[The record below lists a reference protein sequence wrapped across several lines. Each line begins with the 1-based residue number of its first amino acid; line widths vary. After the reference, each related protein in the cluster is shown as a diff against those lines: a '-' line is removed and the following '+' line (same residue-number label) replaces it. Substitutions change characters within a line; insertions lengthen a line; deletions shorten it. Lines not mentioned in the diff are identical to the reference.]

1 MKFSIYV
8 IWLFLLSITN
18 VSAAKTPEELS
29 STCLGCHGVVSYNN
43 IYPTYKVPKLG
54 NQHKD
59 YLVIALKAYR
69 SGERSHPTM
78 KAHASNLSDNDNDI
92 TKIAEYFSS
101 IKYQEQEINSVD
113 IEMIEEA
120 NSCVGCH
127 GADGNSMI
135 PTIPK
140 IAGQY
145 QDYLYHALKA
155 YKNGDRNNAIMSG
168 ISSTLNEKQMKKLSK
183 YFSSQQ
189 GMQKINQGRIALKK
203 LED

>member
-18 VSAAKTPEELS
+18 VSAEKTPEELS

-59 YLVIALKAYR
+59 YLVAALKAYR

-78 KAHASNLSDNDNDI
+78 RAHASNLSDSDI
-92 TKIAEYFSS
+92 VKIAEYFSS
-101 IKYQEQEINSVD
+101 IKYQEQVTNTAD

-135 PTIPK
+135 PTFPK

-145 QDYLYHALKA
+145 QDYLYHALKS
-155 YKNGDRNNAIMSG
+155 YKNGERNNAIMSG

-183 YFSSQQ
+183 YFSSQK

>member
-18 VSAAKTPEELS
+18 VSAEKTPEELS

-59 YLVIALKAYR
+59 YLVAALKAYR

-78 KAHASNLSDNDNDI
+78 RAHASNLSDSDI
-92 TKIAEYFSS
+92 VKIAEYFSS
-101 IKYQEQEINSVD
+101 IKYQEQVTNTAD

-135 PTIPK
+135 PTFPK

-155 YKNGDRNNAIMSG
+155 YKNGERNNAIMNG

-183 YFSSQQ
+183 YFSSQK

-203 LED
+203 IED

>member
-8 IWLFLLSITN
+8 IWFFLLSITN
-18 VSAAKTPEELS
+18 VSAEKTPEELS

-59 YLVIALKAYR
+59 YLVAALKAYR
-69 SGERSHPTM
+69 SGERTHLTM
-78 KAHASNLSDNDNDI
+78 RAHASNLSDSDI
-92 TKIAEYFSS
+92 VKIAEYFSS
-101 IKYQEQEINSVD
+101 IKYQEQVTNTAD

-127 GADGNSMI
+127 GADGYSMI
-135 PTIPK
+135 PTFPK

-155 YKNGDRNNAIMSG
+155 YKNGERNNAIMNG

-183 YFSSQQ
+183 YYSSQK
-189 GMQKINQGRIALKK
+189 GIQKIEQGRVALKNI
-203 LED
+203 ED

>member
-1 MKFSIYV
+1 MKFSIYI
-8 IWLFLLSITN
+8 IWLFLLSIAN
-18 VSAAKTPEELS
+18 VSAEKTPEELS

-59 YLVIALKAYR
+59 YLVAALKAYR

-78 KAHASNLSDNDNDI
+78 RAHASNLSDSDI
-92 TKIAEYFSS
+92 VKIAEYFSS
-101 IKYQEQEINSVD
+101 IKYQEQVTNTAD

-135 PTIPK
+135 PAFPK

-145 QDYLYHALKA
+145 QDYLYHALKS
-155 YKNGDRNNAIMSG
+155 YKNGERNNAIMNG

-183 YFSSQQ
+183 YFSSQK

>member
-8 IWLFLLSITN
+8 IWFFLLSITN
-18 VSAAKTPEELS
+18 VSAEKTPEELS

-59 YLVIALKAYR
+59 YLVAALKAYR
-69 SGERSHPTM
+69 SGERTHLTM
-78 KAHASNLSDNDNDI
+78 RAHASNLSDSDI
-92 TKIAEYFSS
+92 VKIAEYFSS
-101 IKYQEQEINSVD
+101 IKYQEQVTNTAD

-127 GADGNSMI
+127 GAEGNSMI
-135 PTIPK
+135 PTFPK

-155 YKNGDRNNAIMSG
+155 YKNGERNNAIMNG

-183 YFSSQQ
+183 YFSSQK

>member
-8 IWLFLLSITN
+8 IWFFLLSITN
-18 VSAAKTPEELS
+18 VFAEKTPEELS

-59 YLVIALKAYR
+59 YLVAALKAYR

-78 KAHASNLSDNDNDI
+78 RAHASNLSDSDI
-92 TKIAEYFSS
+92 VKIAEYFYS
-101 IKYQEQEINSVD
+101 IKYQEQVTNAAD

-135 PTIPK
+135 PTFPK

-145 QDYLYHALKA
+145 QDYLYHALKS
-155 YKNGDRNNAIMSG
+155 YKNGERNNAIMNG

-183 YFSSQQ
+183 YFSSQK

>member
-59 YLVIALKAYR
+59 YLVAALKAYR
-69 SGERSHPTM
+69 SGERTHLTM
-78 KAHASNLSDNDNDI
+78 RAHASNLSDSDI
-92 TKIAEYFSS
+92 VKIAEYFSS
-101 IKYQEQEINSVD
+101 IKYQEQVTNTAD

-135 PTIPK
+135 PTFPK

-155 YKNGDRNNAIMSG
+155 YKNGERNNAIMNG

-183 YFSSQQ
+183 YFSSQK

>member
-18 VSAAKTPEELS
+18 VSAEKTPKELS

-59 YLVIALKAYR
+59 YLVAALKAYR

-78 KAHASNLSDNDNDI
+78 RAHASNLSDSDI
-92 TKIAEYFSS
+92 VKIAEYFSS
-101 IKYQEQEINSVD
+101 IKYQEQITNTAN

-135 PTIPK
+135 PTFPK

-145 QDYLYHALKA
+145 QDYLFHALKA
-155 YKNGDRNNAIMSG
+155 YKNGERNNAIMNG
-168 ISSTLNEKQMKKLSK
+168 ISSALNEKQMKKLSK
-183 YFSSQQ
+183 YFSSQK

>member
-8 IWLFLLSITN
+8 VWLFLLSIAN
-18 VSAAKTPEELS
+18 VSAEKTPEELS
-29 STCLGCHGVVSYNN
+29 STWLGCHGVVSYNN

-59 YLVIALKAYR
+59 YLIAALKAYR

-78 KAHASNLSDNDNDI
+78 KAHASNLSDSDI
-92 TKIAEYFSS
+92 AKIAEYFSS
-101 IKYQEQEINSVD
+101 IKYQEQVTNTAD

-120 NSCVGCH
+120 NSCLGCH
-127 GADGNSMI
+127 GADGNSII
-135 PTIPK
+135 PTFPK
-140 IAGQY
+140 IGGQY
-145 QDYLYHALKA
+145 QDYLYHALKS
-155 YKNGDRNNAIMSG
+155 YKNGERNNAIMSG

-183 YFSSQQ
+183 YFSSQK
-189 GMQKINQGRIALKK
+189 GLQKINQGRIALKK

>member
-1 MKFSIYV
+1 MRFSIYI
-8 IWLFLLSITN
+8 IWLFLLSIAN
-18 VSAAKTPEELS
+18 VSAEKTPEELS

-59 YLVIALKAYR
+59 YLVAALKAYK

-78 KAHASNLSDNDNDI
+78 RAHASNLSDSDI
-92 TKIAEYFSS
+92 VKIAEYFSS
-101 IKYQEQEINSVD
+101 IKYQEQVTNTDD

-135 PTIPK
+135 PTFPK

-145 QDYLYHALKA
+145 QDYLYHALKS
-155 YKNGDRNNAIMSG
+155 YKNGERNNAIMSG

-183 YFSSQQ
+183 YFSSQK

-203 LED
+203 IED

>member
-1 MKFSIYV
+1 MKFSIYI
-8 IWLFLLSITN
+8 IWLFLLSIAN
-18 VSAAKTPEELS
+18 VSAEKTPEELS

-59 YLVIALKAYR
+59 YLVAALKAYK

-78 KAHASNLSDNDNDI
+78 RAHASNLSDSDI
-92 TKIAEYFSS
+92 VKIAEYFSS
-101 IKYQEQEINSVD
+101 IKYQEQVTNTDD

-135 PTIPK
+135 PTFPK

-145 QDYLYHALKA
+145 QDYLYHALKS
-155 YKNGDRNNAIMSG
+155 YKNGERNNAIMSG

-183 YFSSQQ
+183 YFSSQK

-203 LED
+203 IED

>member
-8 IWLFLLSITN
+8 ASFFLLSSLQ
-18 VSAAKTPEELS
+18 VFAEKTPEELS

-59 YLVIALKAYR
+59 YIVSALKAYR
-69 SGERSHPTM
+69 SGERLHPTM
-78 KAHASNLSDNDNDI
+78 RAHAVNLSDVEI
-92 TKIAEYFSS
+92 SKIADYFSS
-101 IKYQEQEINSVD
+101 FKLSEQKIQSSDIK
-113 IEMIEEA
+113 MIEEA

-135 PTIPK
+135 PSFPK

-145 QDYLYHALKA
+145 EDYLYQALKS
-155 YKNGDRNNAIMSG
+155 YQNGQRTNAIMSG
-168 ISSTLNEKQMKKLSK
+168 IANTLNEKQMKKLSK
-183 YFSSQQ
+183 YFSSNI
-189 GMQKINQGRIALKK
+189 GLGKIDQGRVAIKK
-203 LED
+203 

>member
-8 IWLFLLSITN
+8 IWFFLLSITN
-18 VSAAKTPEELS
+18 VSAEKTPEELS

-59 YLVIALKAYR
+59 YLVAALKAYR
-69 SGERSHPTM
+69 SGERTHLTM
-78 KAHASNLSDNDNDI
+78 RAHASNLSDSDI
-92 TKIAEYFSS
+92 VKIAEYFSS
-101 IKYQEQEINSVD
+101 IKYQEQVTNTAD

-135 PTIPK
+135 PTFPK

-155 YKNGDRNNAIMSG
+155 YKNGERNNAIMNG

-183 YFSSQQ
+183 YFSSQK
-189 GMQKINQGRIALKK
+189 GMKK
-203 LED
+203 

>member
-18 VSAAKTPEELS
+18 VSAEKTPEELS

-59 YLVIALKAYR
+59 YLVAALKAYR

-78 KAHASNLSDNDNDI
+78 RAHASNLSDSDI
-92 TKIAEYFSS
+92 VKIAEYFSS
-101 IKYQEQEINSVD
+101 IKYQEQVTNTAD

-135 PTIPK
+135 STFPK

-155 YKNGDRNNAIMSG
+155 YKNGERNNAIMNG

-183 YFSSQQ
+183 YFSSQK

-203 LED
+203 IED

>member
-18 VSAAKTPEELS
+18 VSAEKTPEELS

-59 YLVIALKAYR
+59 YLVAALKAYR
-69 SGERSHPTM
+69 SGERTHLTM
-78 KAHASNLSDNDNDI
+78 RAHASNLSDSDI
-92 TKIAEYFSS
+92 VKIAEYFSS
-101 IKYQEQEINSVD
+101 IKYQEQVINTDD

-135 PTIPK
+135 PTFPK

-145 QDYLYHALKA
+145 QDYLYHALKS
-155 YKNGDRNNAIMSG
+155 YKNGERNNAIMSG

-183 YFSSQQ
+183 YFSSQK

-203 LED
+203 IED

>member
-18 VSAAKTPEELS
+18 VSAEKTPEELS

-59 YLVIALKAYR
+59 YLVAALKAYR

-78 KAHASNLSDNDNDI
+78 RAHASNLSDSDI
-92 TKIAEYFSS
+92 VKIAEYFSS
-101 IKYQEQEINSVD
+101 IKYQEQVTNTAD
-113 IEMIEEA
+113 IKMIEEA

-135 PTIPK
+135 PTFPK

-155 YKNGDRNNAIMSG
+155 YKNGERNNAIMNG

-183 YFSSQQ
+183 YFSSQK

>member
-18 VSAAKTPEELS
+18 VSAEKTPEELS

-59 YLVIALKAYR
+59 YLVAALKAYK

-78 KAHASNLSDNDNDI
+78 RAHASNLSDSDI
-92 TKIAEYFSS
+92 VKIAEYFSS
-101 IKYQEQEINSVD
+101 IKYQEQVTNTDD

-127 GADGNSMI
+127 GTDGNSMI
-135 PTIPK
+135 PTFPK

-155 YKNGDRNNAIMSG
+155 YKNGERNNAIMNG

-183 YFSSQQ
+183 YFSSQK

-203 LED
+203 N

>member
-8 IWLFLLSITN
+8 ASFFLLS
-18 VSAAKTPEELS
+18 SFQAFAEKTPEELS

-59 YLVIALKAYR
+59 YIVSALKAYR
-69 SGERSHPTM
+69 SGERLHPTM
-78 KAHASNLSDNDNDI
+78 RAHAVNLSDVEI
-92 TKIAEYFSS
+92 SKIADYFSS
-101 IKYQEQEINSVD
+101 FKLSEQKIQSSDIK
-113 IEMIEEA
+113 MIDEA

-135 PTIPK
+135 PSFPK

-145 QDYLYHALKA
+145 EDYLYQALKS
-155 YKNGDRNNAIMSG
+155 YQNGQRTNAIMSG
-168 ISSTLNEKQMKKLSK
+168 IANTLNEKQMKKLSK
-183 YFSSQQ
+183 YFSSNI
-189 GMQKINQGRIALKK
+189 GLGKINQGRVALKK
-203 LED
+203 

>member
-1 MKFSIYV
+1 MKLSVYI
-8 IWLFLLSITN
+8 IWLFLFSISN
-18 VSAAKTPEELS
+18 VFAEKTPEELS

-59 YLVIALKAYR
+59 YLVAALKAYK

-78 KAHASNLSDNDNDI
+78 RAHASNLSDSDI

-101 IKYQEQEINSVD
+101 IKYQEQVINIADV
-113 IEMIEEA
+113 EMIEEA

-135 PTIPK
+135 PTFPK

-155 YKNGDRNNAIMSG
+155 YKNGERNNAIMSG

-183 YFSSQQ
+183 YFSSQK
-189 GMQKINQGRIALKK
+189 GMQKINQGRVAVKK

>member
-8 IWLFLLSITN
+8 IWFFLLSITN
-18 VSAAKTPEELS
+18 VSAEKTPEELS

-59 YLVIALKAYR
+59 YLVAALKAYR
-69 SGERSHPTM
+69 SGERTHLTM
-78 KAHASNLSDNDNDI
+78 RAHASNLSDSDI
-92 TKIAEYFSS
+92 VKIAEYFSS
-101 IKYQEQEINSVD
+101 IKYQEQVTNTAD

-135 PTIPK
+135 PTFPK

-155 YKNGDRNNAIMSG
+155 YKNGERNNAIMNG

-183 YFSSQQ
+183 YFSSQK
-189 GMQKINQGRIALKK
+189 GLKKINQGRIALKK

>member
-8 IWLFLLSITN
+8 IWFFLLSITN
-18 VSAAKTPEELS
+18 VFAEKTPEELS

-59 YLVIALKAYR
+59 YLVAALKAYR

-78 KAHASNLSDNDNDI
+78 KAHASNLSDSDI
-92 TKIAEYFSS
+92 VKIAEYFSS
-101 IKYQEQEINSVD
+101 IKYQEQVTNPAD

-135 PTIPK
+135 PTFPK

-145 QDYLYHALKA
+145 QNYLYHALKA
-155 YKNGDRNNAIMSG
+155 YKNGERKNAIMSG

-183 YFSSQQ
+183 YFSSQK

-203 LED
+203 IED

>member
-18 VSAAKTPEELS
+18 VSAEKTPEELS

-59 YLVIALKAYR
+59 YLIAALKAYR

-78 KAHASNLSDNDNDI
+78 KAHASNLSDSDI
-92 TKIAEYFSS
+92 VKIAEYFSS
-101 IKYQEQEINSVD
+101 IKYQEQVTNAAD

-135 PTIPK
+135 PTFPK

-145 QDYLYHALKA
+145 QDYLYHALKS
-155 YKNGDRNNAIMSG
+155 YKNGERNNAIMNG

-183 YFSSQQ
+183 YFSSQK

>member
-1 MKFSIYV
+1 MKLSVYI
-8 IWLFLLSITN
+8 IWLFLFSISN
-18 VSAAKTPEELS
+18 VFAEKTPEELS

-59 YLVIALKAYR
+59 YLVAALKAYK

-78 KAHASNLSDNDNDI
+78 RAHASNLSDSDI

-101 IKYQEQEINSVD
+101 IKYQEQVINIADV
-113 IEMIEEA
+113 EMIEEA

-135 PTIPK
+135 PTFPK

-145 QDYLYHALKA
+145 QDYLYHALKS
-155 YKNGDRNNAIMSG
+155 YKNGERNNAIMNG
-168 ISSTLNEKQMKKLSK
+168 ISNTLNEKQMKKLSK
-183 YFSSQQ
+183 YFSSQK
-189 GMQKINQGRIALKK
+189 GMQKINQGRVAVKK

>member
-8 IWLFLLSITN
+8 IWFFLLSITN
-18 VSAAKTPEELS
+18 VSAEKTPEELS

-59 YLVIALKAYR
+59 YLVAALKAYR
-69 SGERSHPTM
+69 SGERTHLTM
-78 KAHASNLSDNDNDI
+78 RAHASNLSDSDI
-92 TKIAEYFSS
+92 VKIAEYFSS
-101 IKYQEQEINSVD
+101 IKYQEQVTNTAD

-135 PTIPK
+135 PTFPK

-155 YKNGDRNNAIMSG
+155 YKNGDRNNAIMNG

-183 YFSSQQ
+183 YFSSQK